1 MTKFETA
8 LQSLDK
14 ELRVAGEFRQW
25 LRSRRWCGESLGYRA
40 EVSVK
45 DRATLADDEDE
56 PLVWFLATAKEGNV
70 TVPMSLMF
78 QVTERAAGSDAFEL
92 PTADARL
99 FVLEAERSEAF
110 ARFVSEGFLHQK
122 TVRTKGDDTL
132 SFHGAHRS
140 RFRSMGPTM
149 ETDSSNL
156 LVRFV
161 TEEREVLFKS
171 YKRLDVHNR
180 EPDLVARLHRKGF
193 ANVPRYIGEFTLGK
207 GDDRVV
213 LGIALE
219 FLEATDL
226 FSFLTAHWGD
236 TLLADDGSPT
246 LEFEQASLR
255 LAKELGEKIA
265 EMHA

>member
-1 MTKFETA
+1 H
-8 LQSLDK
+8 
-14 ELRVAGEFRQW
+14 
-25 LRSRRWCGESLGYRA
+25 
-40 EVSVK
+40 
-45 DRATLADDEDE
+45 ATLADNEDE

-122 TVRTKGDDTL
+122 TVRTKGDD
-132 SFHGAHRS
+132 
-140 RFRSMGPTM
+140 
-149 ETDSSNL
+149 
-156 LVRFV
+156 
-161 TEEREVLFKS
+161 
-171 YKRLDVHNR
+171 
-180 EPDLVARLHRKGF
+180 
-193 ANVPRYIGEFTLGK
+193 
-207 GDDRVV
+207 RVV

-265 EMHA
+265 EMHAALVDDHAGPFQRETFTSEDG